1 MSLARKWSQQ
11 PTSRENRTLHARTLC
26 KSCFGSSKTH
36 SSRPSFLDS
45 SGNFIH
51 STRRLDERAIVWSW
65 FENAADRLFKK
76 ASQQGHRS
84 DANLVREESLI
95 SRLHI
100 TRYASRITS
109 RPYLYCEVWAAQM
122 TTKTPSRTGTSSELM
137 RVSDRMR
144 RANSWIAAMAGS
156 CDGSTGRKAM
166 P

>member
-1 MSLARKWSQQ
+1 MSLARKWSQK

-51 STRRLDERAIVWSW
+51 STRGLYERAIVWSW

-109 RPYLYCEVWAAQM
+109 RPYLYCEVWAAKM
-122 TTKTPSRTGTSSELM
+122 TTKRPPRPEMTSELI
-137 RVSDRMR
+137 RESDRMR
-144 RANSWIAAMAGS
+144 RANSWLVATGWC
-156 CDGSTGRKAM
+156 CDGRTGRKAM